1 MKYRVS
7 IETLSPLHIG
17 SGVELLANY
26 DYKAL
31 PEGNL
36 TYVFD
41 QDAIYA
47 RELAERGEKADL
59 AQPAAS
65 LIKDL
70 AHLPAEFV
78 RYTLK
83 GCASLERLHEQMK
96 DVYGGV
102 YLPGSSLKGALRTA
116 LMTYAVSRKELS
128 AKALGDNPKEAAKNW
143 EKDIFGDSPWSDIL
157 RTLQIADSRP
167 VNPPP
172 LEVLQ
177 VRVFVSQEDKEAIP
191 IEIEAVSAGTN
202 FETQIHLDELALQYA
217 NDARLKW
224 TQERLALLANLLP
237 ILQAVGKRRIE
248 SEGER
253 ARRLGFDEVAR
264 FYDDLTRRLEGAE
277 GQASA
282 FVQIGWG
289 TGWEG
294 MTVGEALDQPTVDYL
309 RQKYDLG
316 KPPAW
321 NETEKGAWQPDL
333 SKSFPKGRRFSGAKI
348 PHLPLGWVKLTMTPV
363 GAPRLG
369 QVWSRMQGLANA
381 GVEPMREF
389 ASVSDVDAVEGK
401 KRTPPAAPSV
411 PSGVIWLFD
420 EEHLPKPG
428 DSFDGVVISADS
440 RNVILSFPG
449 LNPDDYYGILSVAE
463 YPALAQVEERRSIR
477 AKVLEVKSEAGLFE
491 VRCQVIRILPKRG

>member
-1 MKYRVS
+1 MNYKVS
-7 IETLSPLHIG
+7 LETLSPLHIG
-17 SGVELLANY
+17 SGMELLANY

-31 PEGNL
+31 PDGSL
-36 TYVFD
+36 THVFD

-83 GCASLERLHEQMK
+83 GRASLERLHEQMK

-128 AKALGDNPKEAAKNW
+128 AKALDDTPKEAAKNW
-143 EKDIFGDSPWSDIL
+143 EKAVFGDSPWSDIL
-157 RTLQIADSRP
+157 RALQVADSRP

-191 IEIEAVSAGTN
+191 IEIEAVSVETN
-202 FETQIHLDELALQYA
+202 FETQIHLDELVLQYA

-224 TQERLALLANLLP
+224 NQEHLALLANLLP

-277 GQASA
+277 GKASA
-282 FVQIGWG
+282 FIQIGWG

-294 MTVGEALDQPTVDYL
+294 NTVGEVLDKPVVDHL
-309 RQKYDLG
+309 RVKYDLG
-316 KPPAW
+316 KPPNW
-321 NETEKGAWQPDL
+321 NEREKGPWQPDL
-333 SKSFPKGRRFSGAKI
+333 SKPFPKGRRFSGSKI
-348 PHLPLGWVKLTMTPV
+348 PHQPLGWVKITLEQSGV
-363 GAPRLG
+363 PRL
-369 QVWSRMQGLANA
+369 QSVWDVMQKMADNGI
-381 GVEPMREF
+381 EPMEKF
-389 ASVSDVDAVEGK
+389 APVQDVETMIAEPVS
-401 KRTPPAAPSV
+401 PAPSAI
-411 PSGVIWLFD
+411 PSGITWMFGPD
-420 EEHLPKPG
+420 RLPQPG
-428 DSFDGVVISADS
+428 DIFESSVLSDGKTY
-440 RNVILSFPG
+440 ILSFTGLDSDTEAYGDLSKEDHPNLDQIEDGQYVRAEVLDVQKGPG
-449 LNPDDYYGILSVAE
+449 GVL
-463 YPALAQVEERRSIR
+463 R
-477 AKVLEVKSEAGLFE
+477 ARCKVLK
-491 VRCQVIRILPKRG
+491 VIKRD